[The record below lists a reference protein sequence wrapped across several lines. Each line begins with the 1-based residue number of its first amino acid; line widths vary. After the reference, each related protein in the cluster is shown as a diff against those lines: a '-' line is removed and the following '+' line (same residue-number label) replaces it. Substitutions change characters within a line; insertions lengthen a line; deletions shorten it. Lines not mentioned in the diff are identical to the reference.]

1 MSRTQDRNNVRVA
14 NTYGAARLAFPWIQ
28 MNESSADNSK
38 ECNVCW
44 ESCSKYLLCSEHKD
58 HCVCSDCAYNML
70 ENRISI
76 TSEGSIDIKW
86 KCPICRHDNP
96 LGCWQFLPEN
106 TSSINPSKSPEQQQ
120 ETRPFTRSEPPEQQ
134 QETRPITQPEPP
146 EQQQETRP
154 ITQPEPPVEV
164 AILPE
169 SYYHESSDEES
180 HARYLV
186 YRWIVSYKWPKS
198 RVNEFKAWYLYNN
211 SHILNLSQPPGDL
224 QKLIPPQVLSKAKR
238 DFNYKELRYCPTAP
252 WFGFLKLGYRP
263 II

>member
-1 MSRTQDRNNVRVA
+1 MPQNLDRNNVQLV
-14 NTYGAARLAFPWIQ
+14 NTYGASQLAFPWIQ
-28 MNESSADNSK
+28 MNESSVENSK

-44 ESCSKYLLCSEHKD
+44 ESCTKYLLCSEHED
-58 HCVCSDCAYNML
+58 HCVCSDCAYNMV
-70 ENRISI
+70 ENRIIIS
-76 TSEGSIDIKW
+76 SEGSIDIKW

-106 TSSINPSKSPEQQQ
+106 TSSINPSK
-120 ETRPFTRSEPPEQQ
+120 TPEQQ
-134 QETRPITQPEPP
+134 QETRPIT
-146 EQQQETRP
+146 
-154 ITQPEPPVEV
+154 EV

-186 YRWIVSYKWPKS
+186 YRWIISYKWPNS

-211 SHILNLSQPPGDL
+211 SHILNLSEPPGDL
-224 QKLIPPQVLSKAKR
+224 RKLIPPQVLSKAKK

-252 WFGFLKLGYRP
+252 WFGFLTFGYRP
-263 II
+263 I